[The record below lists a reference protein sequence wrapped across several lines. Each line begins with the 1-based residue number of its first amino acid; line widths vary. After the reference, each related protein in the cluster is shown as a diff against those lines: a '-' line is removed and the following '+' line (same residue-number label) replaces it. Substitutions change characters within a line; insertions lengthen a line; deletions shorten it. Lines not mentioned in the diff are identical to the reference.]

1 MRQSLVI
8 ANWKLNGDLNLIET
22 MVSGLMASATERTS
36 DVVICPPAIYISALR
51 DAISTAASTAA
62 SISIGAQNCS
72 ENSSGAFTGEIAPAM
87 LAEVGCEYVI
97 VGHSERRS
105 IFHESDAIIAN
116 KVNAVQQAGLTPV
129 LCVGESLE
137 QRENNETIDVVTA
150 QIKAATVDVDSTK
163 LVIAYEPV
171 WAIGTGKTAT
181 PEQAQE
187 VHHAIRTYLRSC
199 MPNGDTIALL
209 YGGSVK
215 ADNAAQLFAQDDIDG
230 GLIGGASLN
239 TDEFRAICSA
249 VKG

>member
-8 ANWKLNGDLNLIET
+8 ANWKLNGDLNLVET
-22 MVSGLMASATERTS
+22 MVSELMTNATELRS
-36 DVVICPPAIYISALR
+36 DVVICPPAIYISALHKALTHKAS
-51 DAISTAASTAA
+51 DASNIAV
-62 SISIGAQNCS
+62 GAQNCS
-72 ENSSGAFTGEIAPAM
+72 ENSSGAYTGEIAPRM
-87 LAEVGCEYVI
+87 LADVGCDYVI

-105 IFHESDAIIAN
+105 IFHETDAMIAN
-116 KVNAVQQAGLTPV
+116 KVKLVQQAGLTPV
-129 LCVGESLE
+129 LCVGESLQ
-137 QRENNETIDVVTA
+137 QREDEQTIDVVTA
-150 QIKAATVDVDSTK
+150 QIEAATTDVDWTK

-171 WAIGTGKTAT
+171 WAIGTGKTTT

-187 VHHAIRTYLRSC
+187 VHQAIRNYLQTCS
-199 MPNGDTIALL
+199 PHSDSVALL